1 MIRTRR
7 HEWNK
12 SEYLKQTKNS
22 NEVVLAVVL
31 LPAAHPLRNCC
42 PEEGFPKTRGTW
54 RGAGFA
60 LKRLQNSWKLIA
72 SLHHT
77 SRDSVK
83 NMKLYF
89 AFCSQILVIQVQGG
103 LVCTSLPGLEPGL
116 SDNLYFACTCGV
128 QGTKAT
134 FSLARWL
141 HKESW
146 LVYNSW
152 FLGLRTGLIHQ
163 SSHDDWSENNFFVDV
178 LFPNNYGFVVM
189 WMVSILYN
197 VIDHDLSNKVVVF
210 RDCWAV
216 HLAMIILMKSLK
228 NIDRS
233 ISKKVVDFRDCWAL
247 HLTMDQMQLSTMDSR
262 YFRWE
267 HNNKEWGLFYGSVCI
282 RCFYF
287 LSMTA
292 IILQLQTRHPVPRDQ
307 CGEYV
312 SGWLD
317 KNRSITTSFVQK
329 C

>member
-22 NEVVLAVVL
+22 NEVVLAVLL

-42 PEEGFPKTRGTW
+42 PEEGLPKTRGTW

-60 LKRLQNSWKLIA
+60 LKKLQNSWKLEA

-152 FLGLRTGLIHQ
+152 FLGLRTGLIRQ
-163 SSHDDWSENNFFVDV
+163 SSHDDWSDNNFSLLMFF
-178 LFPNNYGFVVM
+178 LTIMGLLKCGCFP
-189 WMVSILYN
+189 SLYN
-197 VIDHDLSNKVVVF
+197 VIDH
-210 RDCWAV
+210 
-216 HLAMIILMKSLK
+216 
-228 NIDRS
+228 NI
-233 ISKKVVDFRDCWAL
+233 
-247 HLTMDQMQLSTMDSR
+247 
-262 YFRWE
+262 
-267 HNNKEWGLFYGSVCI
+267 
-282 RCFYF
+282 
-287 LSMTA
+287 
-292 IILQLQTRHPVPRDQ
+292 
-307 CGEYV
+307 
-312 SGWLD
+312 
-317 KNRSITTSFVQK
+317 
-329 C
+329 